1 MFISP
6 APSLPH
12 GNGLAALLPKPIA
25 PVKCPLHTA
34 TPSGFSKPLVSS
46 GLGME
51 RVSKSSCIKHL
62 KVSGL
67 STLSASCYILT
78 EMWDNSA
85 GLLLA
90 SPNDIVLK
98 IQRLVY
104 R

>member
-1 MFISP
+1 
-6 APSLPH
+6 
-12 GNGLAALLPKPIA
+12 
-25 PVKCPLHTA
+25 
-34 TPSGFSKPLVSS
+34 
-46 GLGME
+46 ME

-104 R
+104 T